1 MNLVQQ
7 PMGSKQCGQACVAML
22 CGVSIERAIGLVG
35 KKAGTKTKE
44 LARACRKLG
53 YHCDSR
59 LSVIG
64 QNYNWLLAQENM
76 LVKITWEA
84 TKTAWHWIVVHD
96 RSIYDPA
103 WGNVIT
109 DGFEVFELLQGRPT
123 SYLEI
128 RRGKPAVCLV

>member
-1 MNLVQQ
+1 MNLIQQ
-7 PMGSKQCGQACVAML
+7 PTGSKQCGQACVAML
-22 CGVSIERAIGLVG
+22 CGVSIERAVGLVG
-35 KKAGTKTKE
+35 KKFSTKTKE

-76 LVKITWEA
+76 LVKITWDHA
-84 TKTAWHWIVVHD
+84 SSWHWIVVHD
-96 RSIYDPA
+96 RVIYDPDDP
-103 WGNVIT
+103 NVIT
-109 DGFEVFELLQGRPT
+109 TGFGVYNLLGGRPT

-128 RRGKPAVCLV
+128 RRGKPAVRCV